1 MDLQTEVARAGE
13 ARQILDSALFQAA
26 KAAIEERL
34 LQARRSVPIKDTDMH
49 TRLILMDQLW
59 GSLLDYFEQIALSG
73 KMADIQ
79 LRQAAE
85 RQSLIDQCAAAA
97 GAAPWRLDGPP
108 RLPAW
113 RL

>member
-1 MDLQTEVARAGE
+1 MAMDLQTEIQRAGE
-13 ARQILDSALFQAA
+13 ARQILDSPLFQAA

-34 LQARRSVPIKDTDMH
+34 LQARRAVPIKDTDMH

-79 LRQAAE
+79 LRDAE
-85 RQSLIDQCAAAA
+85 ARQTLAQQGIAMFRRF
-97 GAAPWRLDGPP
+97 GRNL
-108 RLPAW
+108 
-113 RL
+113 